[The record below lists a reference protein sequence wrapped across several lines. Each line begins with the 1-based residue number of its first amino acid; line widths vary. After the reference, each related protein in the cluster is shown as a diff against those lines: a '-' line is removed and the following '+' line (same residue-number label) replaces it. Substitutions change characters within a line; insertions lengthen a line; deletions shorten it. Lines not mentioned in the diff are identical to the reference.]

1 MTTSTQLPDLELE
14 DGIDV
19 LALAEGAKEKE
30 DKQLKLLIWLLL
42 LLVSLLYV
50 VGATFVR
57 YLLQPAPLPELLPL
71 VVNVNPAPHYLF
83 SIYGVESPVG
93 VALSPQGDRIY
104 VTETGG
110 ERLIR
115 IFDQDGDQLGS
126 FAPPRTGQFGDRSP
140 VYLATDSTGRVFVT
154 DRAQHAILVYD
165 SDGNYLDTILGPDL
179 TLSEYLFKHVEGL
192 QIGDSFA
199 YNLFEPNVYYRP
211 AGSEDELTFPA
222 PDPAAWSPLGIRID
236 ETGRMLLTDVASESF
251 NVVRVIPSNAVM
263 AASWQEFDPSEIVFG
278 EHGQGNGQFIFPNVA
293 VSDSQG
299 RIYVTDG
306 NNGRVSVWDNAGHFL
321 FHLGQ
326 GVGDGALNLPRGAAI
341 DTSDRLY
348 VVDAVGQDVK
358 VYDVSGP
365 EVDFLFTFG
374 DWGAS
379 NGQFNYPNDIA
390 IDNVTGRLYV
400 TDRENHRVQ
409 VWLY

>member
-1 MTTSTQLPDLELE
+1 M
-14 DGIDV
+14 
-19 LALAEGAKEKE
+19 
-30 DKQLKLLIWLLL
+30 
-42 LLVSLLYV
+42 SLFCL
-50 VGATFVR
+50 VGAIFVR
-57 YLLQPAPLPELLPL
+57 YLLRPAPLPELLPL
-71 VVNVNPAPHYLF
+71 AVNVNPAPHYLF

-93 VALSPQGDRIY
+93 VAVSPQGDRIY
-104 VTETGG
+104 VAETGG
-110 ERLIR
+110 ERLVK
-115 IFDQDGDQLGS
+115 IFDQDGDPLGS
-126 FAPPRTGQFGDRSP
+126 FAPPRTSQFGDRSP

-179 TLSEYLFKHVEGL
+179 TLSEYVFKHVEGL
-192 QIGDSFA
+192 QVGDSFA
-199 YNLFEPNVYYRP
+199 YNLFEANVYIRL

-222 PDPAAWSPLGIRID
+222 PDPSAWSPLGIRIG

-263 AASWQEFDPSEIVFG
+263 AASWQEFDPPEIVFG
-278 EHGQGNGQFIFPNVA
+278 EYGHGNGQFIFPNVA

-306 NNGRVSVWDNAGHFL
+306 NNGRVSVWDSAGRFL
-321 FHLGQ
+321 SHLGL
-326 GVGDGALNLPRGAAI
+326 GVGDGALSLPRGAAV
-341 DTSDRLY
+341 DNSDRLY
-348 VVDAVGQDVK
+348 VVDAVGQNVK
-358 VYDVSGP
+358 VYDVS
-365 EVDFLFTFG
+365 EAETSFLFTFG

-390 IDNVTGRLYV
+390 IDSVTGRLYV